1 MPKGKF
7 KKMSSKPKKPS
18 EFVTAVIYEAN
29 KLPKEDSRKLRQS
42 FYAEVDFIGN
52 KLRDRSEFNFE
63 RELHTLIFECH
74 YGFFWMH
81 SYVKYSNEFFKT
93 KESAIGDAIEDL
105 RNGG

>member
-1 MPKGKF
+1 MPKSKF
-7 KKMSSKPKKPS
+7 NRLSSKPKKPS
-18 EFVTAVIYEAN
+18 EFVTLVIGEAS
-29 KLPKEDSRKLRQS
+29 KLSKEESRKLRQA
-42 FYAEVDFIGN
+42 FYVEVDFIGN
-52 KLRDRSEFNFE
+52 KLRDRSDFNFE

-93 KESAIGDAIEDL
+93 KEIAIEDAIDDL